1 MAHHLPLNAIQ
12 LRPHDKSTAR
22 PVHAGRG
29 QRGATLIELMV
40 GMVIGMLAVLVIAQ
54 VAMFYEGQ
62 KRSTTTGSDAQ
73 VNGALAMQ
81 TVQRDVQMGGYGI
94 TSGLSAVGNTV
105 GTTTV
110 PFMPAA
116 GCAIRAMLGST
127 VATEAPPRIAPV
139 IIDDGANSA
148 PDTVRVAFSGQGN
161 FAVPIAVVPPAGA
174 ATVHVPAA
182 TAFVLRSAVNLG
194 NSQGDLMMA
203 VHVPADTTIAPSCT
217 LFSLNMNGMNPLLR
231 DAAGNETEDTA
242 NPLGTVADGT
252 PLYEGA
258 APVGGVRIGPRL
270 GHVADATSS
279 GVWNGDGATPLFPLA
294 LDGPGPAGANAY
306 LVNLGRPA
314 NFVYRSYSINTI
326 GLAVRN
332 FNATNGTATSQD
344 LYAGIIDLQ
353 AVYGKAL
360 GTDPTQVTAWN
371 AADPALDVLD
381 SAGNTI
387 NGWSRVVAVRLAL
400 VARSQQYEKSE
411 VTAVQPSWRPNG
423 VDPVPLKIDGNADWK
438 HYRYKIYETVVPLR
452 NMIWQS

>member
-1 MAHHLPLNAIQ
+1 
-12 LRPHDKSTAR
+12 
-22 PVHAGRG
+22 
-29 QRGATLIELMV
+29 MV

-161 FAVPIAVVPPAGA
+161 FAVPIAVIEQDGNLGSGA
-174 ATVHVPAA
+174 PIQSNTSPSYS
-182 TAFVLRSAVNLG
+182 TSFRLKEGVNLG
-194 NSQGDLMMA
+194 NNQGDLMLA
-203 VHVPADTTIAPSCT
+203 VHFDLLSSSASCA
-217 LFSLNMNGMNPLLR
+217 LFNINMNNMKQLTRVAGVDVEGADLGGNI
-231 DAAGNETEDTA
+231 AA
-242 NPLGTVADGT
+242 GT
-252 PLYEGA
+252 PLYESV
-258 APVGGVRIGPRL
+258 APAGGLVVGPRL
-270 GHVADATSS
+270 GHVADNTPN
-279 GVWNGDGATPLFPLA
+279 GVWNGDGATPLFPLG
-294 LDGPGPAGANAY
+294 LSGPGPAGVNAY

-314 NFVYRSYSINTI
+314 DFVYRSYSVNTI

-332 FNATNGTATSQD
+332 FNATNGTAASQD

-371 AADPALDVLD
+371 AADPALDILD

-411 VTAVQPSWRPNG
+411 VTAVQPTWRPNG
-423 VDPVPLKIDGNADWK
+423 VDPVTLKIDGNADWK